1 MCHLLKMM
9 TEREGSQNNTAR
21 DDEHDHE
28 VVPVVESVHIHIYG
42 IFHIG
47 YIRYCLLLGLHDS
60 FKCSDILL
68 K

>member
-28 VVPVVESVHIHIYG
+28 VVPVVESVHIHIW
-42 IFHIG
+42 
-47 YIRYCLLLGLHDS
+47 
-60 FKCSDILL
+60 DIPYWIYSILSITWTT
-68 K
+68 

>member
-1 MCHLLKMM
+1 M

-28 VVPVVESVHIHIYG
+28 VVPVVESVHIHIS
-42 IFHIG
+42 IWDIG
-47 YIRYCLLLGLHDS
+47 YIRDCLLLGLHDS

-68 K
+68 KSK